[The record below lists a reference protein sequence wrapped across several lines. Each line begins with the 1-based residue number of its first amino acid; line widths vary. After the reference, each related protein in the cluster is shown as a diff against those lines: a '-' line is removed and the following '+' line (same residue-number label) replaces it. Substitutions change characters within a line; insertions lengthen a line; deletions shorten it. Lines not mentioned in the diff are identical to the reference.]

1 MNRLDRVKVVSRD
14 NKKTVYQLNPRLQL
28 KVIQYDGYCKVYY
41 RVLNVREWAPSSVYG
56 EYTFIAVTSS
66 GELSTIFDEVDQ
78 LEIMSLQEF
87 SIAKQTNRWTK
98 GKMRFTNLILDT
110 GYISMQLK
118 VMGMFDGQTDVEGC
132 IFSGNPYV
140 HVNFGDKNDVSVH
153 MSIYKPLS
161 LHALVEQLT

>member
-1 MNRLDRVKVVSRD
+1 MTT
-14 NKKTVYQLNPRLQL
+14 KKTVYQLNPRLQL
-28 KVIQYDGYCKVYY
+28 KVIQYDGYYKVYY

-98 GKMRFTNLILDT
+98 GEMQFANLVLDM

-118 VMGMFDGQTDVEGC
+118 VMGMFDKQTDVEGC

-140 HVNFGDKNDVSVH
+140 HVNLGDKNDVSVR

>member
-1 MNRLDRVKVVSRD
+1 M
-14 NKKTVYQLNPRLQL
+14 

-98 GKMRFTNLILDT
+98 GEMQFTNLILDM
-110 GYISMQLK
+110 GYVSMQLK
-118 VMGMFDGQTDVEGC
+118 VMGMFDGQTDVEEC
-132 IFSGNPYV
+132 VFSGNPYV
-140 HVNFGDKNDVSVH
+140 HVNLGDKNDVSVR

>member
-14 NKKTVYQLNPRLQL
+14 NKKTIYQLNPRLQL

-41 RVLNVREWAPSSVYG
+41 RVLNVREWAPSSIYG

-98 GKMRFTNLILDT
+98 GEMQFTNLVLDM

-118 VMGMFDGQTDVEGC
+118 VMGMFDEQTDVEGC

-140 HVNFGDKNDVSVH
+140 HVNLGDKNDVSVR

>member
-56 EYTFIAVTSS
+56 KYTFIAVTSS

-98 GKMRFTNLILDT
+98 GEMQFTNLVLDM

-118 VMGMFDGQTDVEGC
+118 VMGMFDGQTDVEEC
-132 IFSGNPYV
+132 VFSGHPYLRISSY
-140 HVNFGDKNDVSVH
+140 KNGNTYIE
-153 MSIYKPLS
+153 MTLYRALS
-161 LHALVEQLT
+161 LYELVE

>member
-1 MNRLDRVKVVSRD
+1 MAN
-14 NKKTVYQLNPRLQL
+14 YPQ
-28 KVIQYDGYCKVYY
+28 
-41 RVLNVREWAPSSVYG
+41 
-56 EYTFIAVTSS
+56 F
-66 GELSTIFDEVDQ
+66 FDEVDQ

-98 GKMRFTNLILDT
+98 GEMQFTNLVLDI

-118 VMGMFDGQTDVEGC
+118 VMGMFDGQTDIEGC
-132 IFSGNPYV
+132 IFSGNPYT
-140 HVNFGDKNDVSVH
+140 HVNLGDKNDVSVW

>member
-28 KVIQYDGYCKVYY
+28 KVVQHDGYCKVYY

-98 GKMRFTNLILDT
+98 GEMRFTNLVLDM

-118 VMGMFDGQTDVEGC
+118 IMGMFDKQTDVEEC
-132 IFSGNPYV
+132 VFSGHPYL
-140 HVNFGDKNDVSVH
+140 HVNLGDKNDVSVR

-161 LHALVEQLT
+161 LHALVE

>member
-28 KVIQYDGYCKVYY
+28 KVVQYDGYCKVYY

-87 SIAKQTNRWTK
+87 SIRHQGIGGTRARMSFKD
-98 GKMRFTNLILDT
+98 MILGDNEIKT
-110 GYISMQLK
+110 HCLLLK
-118 VMGMFDGQTDVEGC
+118 MFDKQTDVEGC

-140 HVNFGDKNDVSVH
+140 HVNLGDKNDVSVR